1 MTKYIRAL
9 ESAMEAHNVVDVA
22 GLQAA
27 MGPEHMA
34 TVAAGLLGD
43 ARYHADQNSK
53 APRKVGSHLVL
64 LDCLTCDKCIPVC
77 PNGANFEFPL
87 PEGTLTPG
95 RVRWSDGVLELTEG
109 PELTVAKRHQLGNVA
124 DACNE
129 CGQCDPWCPEDGG
142 PYIVKPTLFISPL
155 AWLDHPDQD
164 GFHIEPKTR
173 ALLWRRGGEIL
184 RYVQEEGGTAV
195 FHVEHGSLTLQ
206 QDVPVSSEGSG
217 EVDLRDVVT
226 MRLFLQSWTDPE
238 VVTWLPLSR

>member
-1 MTKYIRAL
+1 M
-9 ESAMEAHNVVDVA
+9 
-22 GLQAA
+22 
-27 MGPEHMA
+27 
-34 TVAAGLLGD
+34 
-43 ARYHADQNSK
+43 
-53 APRKVGSHLVL
+53 
-64 LDCLTCDKCIPVC
+64 
-77 PNGANFEFPL
+77 
-87 PEGTLTPG
+87 
-95 RVRWSDGVLELTEG
+95 
-109 PELTVAKRHQLGNVA
+109 AKRHQLGNVA